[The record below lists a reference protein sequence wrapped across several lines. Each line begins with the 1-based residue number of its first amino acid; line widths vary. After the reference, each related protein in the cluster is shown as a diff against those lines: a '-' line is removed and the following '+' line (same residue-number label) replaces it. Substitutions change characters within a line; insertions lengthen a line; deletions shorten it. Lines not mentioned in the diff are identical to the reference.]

1 MVPTTDAHPPRIR
14 IGLLG
19 AVVAEIDGTAA
30 DLGGPRQRA
39 VFAVLALTPNRM
51 IATAQLVD
59 AVWGDAPP
67 LSAKSTL
74 QAYIS
79 RLRRVIEPSGAATIE
94 HSAAGYA
101 LRVDPVSVDLE
112 RFAESVRD
120 GRRALATGVFD
131 LAADRLGEALGH
143 WQGEPLADLQ
153 GYAFADAERARLRN
167 ERHAVI
173 ADRIDAELA
182 AGRHESVVAELEALV
197 LAAPLHEPFWIRLMI
212 ALYRCDR
219 QADALAA
226 YQSARAALL
235 EQLGIDPGPALAAT
249 EAAILRQDPALGV
262 QAAAIG
268 GAAEP
273 RARGTVDA
281 RREGLVGREDE
292 LAALD
297 ARVDLLDRRG
307 GLVVVSGP
315 AGIGKTALLGAFVDR
330 VRSRAIPVFWG
341 RAWEGEGAPA
351 FWLWIEVLRQWADE
365 IGHDAV
371 RSLAGR
377 RLAHLTRLL
386 PELGVDSSEIADG
399 PVPSQAQFALY
410 DVVAGVLTDAAERAS
425 FVIVLDDL
433 QWADVS
439 TVELLKFLAT
449 RLGES
454 NVLVV
459 ATRRDPAVTSE
470 PVAAADVRTG
480 RRRASRPRSR
490 RAGSAAP
497 ARPPLRHRDC
507 RGRCPID
514 EIRDGRLRR
523 DRVDDAGSRVARR
536 RDRRAQR
543 GPALLRR

>member
-153 GYAFADAERARLRN
+153 GYAFADAERVRLRN

-262 QAAAIG
+262 EAAAIG

-273 RARGTVDA
+273 RARGTGA
-281 RREGLVGREDE
+281 RRARRTRGSARSSGWTGRRVGSGRHRQDRSAGGVCRPSPVEGDS
-292 LAALD
+292 
-297 ARVDLLDRRG
+297 RV
-307 GLVVVSGP
+307 
-315 AGIGKTALLGAFVDR
+315 LGAGLGGG
-330 VRSRAIPVFWG
+330 G
-341 RAWEGEGAPA
+341 R
-351 FWLWIEVLRQWADE
+351 
-365 IGHDAV
+365 
-371 RSLAGR
+371 
-377 RLAHLTRLL
+377 
-386 PELGVDSSEIADG
+386 
-399 PVPSQAQFALY
+399 
-410 DVVAGVLTDAAERAS
+410 AGVLALDRGVAS
-425 FVIVLDDL
+425 V
-433 QWADVS
+433 
-439 TVELLKFLAT
+439 
-449 RLGES
+449 G
-454 NVLVV
+454 
-459 ATRRDPAVTSE
+459 
-470 PVAAADVRTG
+470 
-480 RRRASRPRSR
+480 
-490 RAGSAAP
+490 
-497 ARPPLRHRDC
+497 
-507 RGRCPID
+507 
-514 EIRDGRLRR
+514 RR
-523 DRVDDAGSRVARR
+523 DR
-536 RDRRAQR
+536 
-543 GPALLRR
+543 P